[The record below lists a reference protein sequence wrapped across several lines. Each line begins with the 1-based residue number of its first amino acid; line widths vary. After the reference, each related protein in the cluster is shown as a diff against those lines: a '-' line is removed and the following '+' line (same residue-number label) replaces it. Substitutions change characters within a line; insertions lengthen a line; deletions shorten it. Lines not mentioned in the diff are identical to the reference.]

1 MDRKI
6 IYVEVKEL
14 NKDQMLSMDPYMLLS
29 FINTKLRD
37 EFESIESLSSY
48 YDLKERDIIDKL
60 SAIGYEYDSSTNQFK

>member
-1 MDRKI
+1 M
-6 IYVEVKEL
+6 

-48 YDLKERDIIDKL
+48 YDLKVKDIIDKL
-60 SAIGYEYDSSTNQFK
+60 GAIGYEYDSSTNQFK

>member
-1 MDRKI
+1 M
-6 IYVEVKEL
+6 

-37 EFESIESLSSY
+37 EFESIESLAIY

-60 SAIGYEYDSSTNQFK
+60 SAIGYEYDSITNQFKWWMTKKAKRL

>member
-1 MDRKI
+1 M
-6 IYVEVKEL
+6 

-37 EFESIESLSSY
+37 EFESIESLAIY

-60 SAIGYEYDSSTNQFK
+60 SAVGYEYDRITNQFK

>member
-1 MDRKI
+1 M
-6 IYVEVKEL
+6 

-37 EFESIESLSSY
+37 EFESIESLAIY

-60 SAIGYEYDSSTNQFK
+60 SAVGYEYDRITNQFKWWWRRR

>member
-1 MDRKI
+1 M
-6 IYVEVKEL
+6 

-48 YDLKERDIIDKL
+48 YDLKEKDIIDKL
-60 SAIGYEYDSSTNQFK
+60 GVIGYEYDSSTNQFK